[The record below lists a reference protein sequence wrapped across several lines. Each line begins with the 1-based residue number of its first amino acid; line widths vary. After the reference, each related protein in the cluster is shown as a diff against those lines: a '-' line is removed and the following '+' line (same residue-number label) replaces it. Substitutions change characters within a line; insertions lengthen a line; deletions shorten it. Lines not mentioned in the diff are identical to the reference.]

1 MSKLKAALE
10 WNKTLEELILE
21 EQTISK
27 KRNEEILA
35 RAVKMRKSKLSI
47 TNNRKPMNDQG

>member
-10 WNKTLEELILE
+10 WNKTLEELIIE

-47 TNNRKPMNDQG
+47 TNNRKAINDQG

>member
-47 TNNRKPMNDQG
+47 TNNRKTINDQG